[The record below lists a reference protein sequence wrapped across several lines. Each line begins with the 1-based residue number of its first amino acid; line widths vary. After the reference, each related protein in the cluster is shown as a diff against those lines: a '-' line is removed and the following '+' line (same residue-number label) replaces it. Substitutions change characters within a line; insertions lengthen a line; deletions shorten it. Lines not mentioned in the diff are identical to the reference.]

1 MSLVAIVNLAERL
14 LNQSPGQ
21 GQTGPNGLNAAK
33 AATTANPPTT
43 FEDLFTSSANG
54 PGATAQD
61 AGIFNVDR
69 LAIFSA
75 AADFLLGQA
84 NRAVPAPDAN
94 VAAQSIAAAGD
105 AAGAQATASAAQT
118 PTTANANTQPPTQAA
133 NVPAQTLPLTST
145 AEITAPTSTAG
156 SASTSAL
163 NTQSQLQALNNALA
177 ALGLPAADLTIIDR
191 IASLIQDFNP
201 AAFTSLVYQLEALAN
216 TQATQGTPSAQ
227 ANGPAP
233 SAATAPTGNLTASGG
248 LRIQELVVRFSAVN
262 ETLQS
267 GNPQTGGSTVQ
278 FSAFNL
284 QIQGVSLTFANNS
297 GQTIQLQ
304 APQLAATTSPAATA
318 QARAASA

>member
-14 LNQSPGQ
+14 LNQSPQHGEA
-21 GQTGPNGLNAAK
+21 GPNGLNAAK
-33 AATTANPPTT
+33 AANTTNPPTT
-43 FEDLFTSSANG
+43 FDDLFTSSANG
-54 PGATAQD
+54 PAATAQD

-69 LAIFSA
+69 FAIFSA

-84 NRAVPAPDAN
+84 NRAAPPPDAN
-94 VAAQSIAAAGD
+94 VAAQSIAAAGN
-105 AAGAQATASAAQT
+105 AAGTQATANAAQT
-118 PTTANANTQPPTQAA
+118 PPTANANTQPPTQAA
-133 NVPAQTLPLTST
+133 NVPAQTLPLTNT

-156 SASTSAL
+156 SAAGSAL

-177 ALGLPAADLTIIDR
+177 ALGLPATDLTIIDR

-216 TQATQGTPSAQ
+216 SQSPQATPAAQ
-227 ANGPAP
+227 ANGPA
-233 SAATAPTGNLTASGG
+233 SAAPSSGNLTASGG

-304 APQLAATTSPAATA
+304 APQLAAVTSPAANS